1 MTLMPPR
8 RLLWQLYPTYLLI
21 TLASLLAVGLF
32 AAFTLH
38 EFIREQTKAS
48 LEASAHALE
57 DSIVTRLSVED
68 YRQIDALC
76 KELGTTS
83 RLRITVLL
91 PSGKVVGDSLEEP
104 AAMDNHAD
112 RKEIREA
119 LEQGLGEAVGSAIRS
134 SKTCSTWQSAQAGG
148 QDAGVLRTAVPI
160 SEVEQT
166 LAAIHLRVGLAG
178 LVVAAG
184 AASVSLLVA
193 RRISR
198 PLEEI
203 QHGAERFARGELQHK
218 LPLPPL
224 HEAAALAETMNQM
237 AAQLD
242 ARIHDVLQQRNERE
256 AILSSMVEGVLAIDL
271 DERVLSLNQAAA
283 RLLGIALDKAQTRT
297 LQEVVRNRELQ
308 RLVSEVLTRQLPVAT
323 DFEILSREGEKRHL
337 HAQGTVLY
345 DPQNHPMGALVVLH
359 DVTRL
364 KKLENVRRDFVANVS
379 HELKTPVTSIKGFV
393 ETLLDGAMHN
403 PADAQRFLRIVA
415 SQADRLNS
423 IIEDLLTLS
432 RLEQGSDKAE
442 ISLEPGA
449 IRQMLLTAVEV
460 CLLKAEAKQIRVE
473 IACDE
478 GLSTR
483 INAALL
489 EQAVVNLVDNAIKY
503 SPAGQ
508 KVHVT
513 AFPEGDEVVIRVE
526 DQGAG
531 IPKEHLP
538 RIFERF
544 YRVDRARSRELGGTG
559 LGLAIVKHI
568 AQVHGGYA
576 TVKSTVGE
584 GSVFCIHLPA
594 AS

>member
-1 MTLMPPR
+1 MPPR

-32 AAFTLH
+32 AAFTLQ

-57 DSIVTRLSVED
+57 ASIVSRLSAED
-68 YRQIDALC
+68 YRQINALC
-76 KELGTTS
+76 KELGATS
-83 RLRITVLL
+83 KLRITVLL

-104 AAMDNHAD
+104 MAMDNHAD
-112 RKEIREA
+112 REEIREA
-119 LEQGLGEAVGSAIRS
+119 LEQGLGEAIRFS
-134 SKTCSTWQSAQAGG
+134 YTLKQDMLYVAVRLKQAGKTL
-148 QDAGVLRTAVPI
+148 GVLRTAVPI

-203 QHGAERFARGELQHK
+203 QRGAERFARGELQHK

-256 AILSSMVEGVLAIDL
+256 AILSSMVEGVLAVDL

-283 RLLGIALDKAQTRT
+283 RLLGIATDKAQTRT

-308 RLVSEVLTRQLPVAT
+308 RLVSEVLTRQLPVAN

-359 DVTRL
+359 DITRL

-393 ETLLDGAMHN
+393 ETLLDGAMHD

-432 RLEQGSDKAE
+432 RLEQDSDKAE
-442 ISLEPGA
+442 ITLEPGA
-449 IRQMLLTAVEV
+449 IRQVLLTAVEV
-460 CLLKAEAKQIRVE
+460 CQLKAEAKQIRVE

-478 GLSTR
+478 QLSTR

-513 AFPEGDEVVIRVE
+513 AFPEGSEVIIRVE

-584 GSVFCIHLPA
+584 GSVFCIHLP
-594 AS
+594 SVT

>member
-1 MTLMPPR
+1 MLQTIAD
-8 RLLWQLYPTYLLI
+8 QLAAAIARINLVESLRTKI
-21 TLASLLAVGLF
+21 TELETRF
-32 AAFTLH
+32 A
-38 EFIREQTKAS
+38 
-48 LEASAHALE
+48 
-57 DSIVTRLSVED
+57 IVTR
-68 YRQIDALC
+68 Q
-76 KELGTTS
+76 
-83 RLRITVLL
+83 
-91 PSGKVVGDSLEEP
+91 
-104 AAMDNHAD
+104 
-112 RKEIREA
+112 
-119 LEQGLGEAVGSAIRS
+119 
-134 SKTCSTWQSAQAGG
+134 TWQTFLRQTRRPTAFRFSPTLHTLTPGEGASSQEAQLALQRGHAITATRTDETTHTTIAIPIKSRD
-148 QDAGVLRTAVPI
+148 QVLGVLRTAEPI
-160 SEVEQT
+160 TEIETT
-166 LAAIHLRVGLAG
+166 LAAIHARVALAG
-178 LVVAAG
+178 LVVAIV

-198 PLEEI
+198 PLEDI

-218 LPLPPL
+218 LPIPPL
-224 HEAAALAETMNQM
+224 QEAASLAVSMNDM

-242 ARIHDVLQQRNERE
+242 ARIHDVLRQRNERE
-256 AILSSMVEGVLAIDL
+256 AILSSMVEGVLAVDL
-271 DERVLSLNQAAA
+271 GERVINLNQAAS
-283 RLLGIALDKAQTRT
+283 RLLGIELDKSQGRT

-308 RLVSEVLTRQLPVAT
+308 RLVNEVLSRQLPVAN
-323 DFEILSREGEKRHL
+323 DLEIVSREGEKRQL

-345 DPQNHPMGALVVLH
+345 DSQNRPLGALVVVH
-359 DVTRL
+359 DITRL

-403 PADAQRFLRIVA
+403 PADAERFLRIVA

-432 RLEQGSDKAE
+432 RLEQGTERAE
-442 ISLEPGA
+442 ITLEAGK
-449 IRQMLLTAVEV
+449 IHHVLTTAAEV

-478 GLSTR
+478 ELSAR
-483 INAALL
+483 MNAALL
-489 EQAVVNLVDNAIKY
+489 EQAVVNLIDNAVKY
-503 SPAGQ
+503 SPNGQ

-513 AFPEGDEVVIRVE
+513 AYKDNGEVVIRVE
-526 DQGAG
+526 DRGCG
-531 IPKEHLP
+531 IPREHLP

-568 AQVHGGYA
+568 AQVHGGRA

-594 AS
+594 ET

>member
-1 MTLMPPR
+1 MHPR

-32 AAFTLH
+32 AAVTLRDFH
-38 EFIREQTKAS
+38 KERTKDS
-48 LEASAHALE
+48 LETAARAME
-57 DSIVTRLSVED
+57 DAILARLAANDYAQLDAFCKKLGPATRM
-68 YRQIDALC
+68 
-76 KELGTTS
+76 
-83 RLRITVLL
+83 RITVLL
-91 PSGKVVGDSLEEP
+91 PSGEVVGDSLEAP

-112 RKEIREA
+112 REEIRKA
-119 LEQGLGEAVGSAIRS
+119 LEQGLGSATRFSYTLRQDMLYVAVPL
-134 SKTCSTWQSAQAGG
+134 QQGG
-148 QDAGVLRTAVPI
+148 KPLGVLRTAMPTTEI
-160 SEVEQT
+160 AKA
-166 LAAIHLRVGLAG
+166 LAAIHLRIGLAG
-178 LVVAAG
+178 LVVALA

-203 QHGAERFARGELQHK
+203 QHGAERFARGDLQHK
-218 LPLPPL
+218 LPIPPL
-224 HEAAALAETMNQM
+224 HEAAALAETMNDM

-242 ARIHDVLQQRNERE
+242 ARIHDVIRQRNERE
-256 AILSSMVEGVLAIDL
+256 AILASMVEGLLAVDL
-271 DERVLSLNQAAA
+271 DERLLSLNQAAC
-283 RLLGIALDKAQTRT
+283 RLLSLELDKAQGRT

-308 RLVSEVLTRQLPVAT
+308 RLVSEVLSRQLPVAK
-323 DFEILSREGEKRHL
+323 DLEIVSREGEKRQL

-345 DPQNHPMGALVVLH
+345 DSQNRPLGALVVLH
-359 DVTRL
+359 DITRL

-403 PADAQRFLRIVA
+403 PADAERFLRIVA

-432 RLEQGSDKAE
+432 RLEQGAEKAE
-442 ISLEPGA
+442 IALEPSP
-449 IRQMLLTAVEV
+449 IRHVLTTAAEV
-460 CLLKAEAKQIRVE
+460 CQLKAAAKQIQVE

-478 GLSTR
+478 GLCTR

-503 SPAGQ
+503 SPKGQ
-508 KVHVT
+508 QVQVA
-513 AFPEGDEVVIRVE
+513 AFPDNGEIVIRVA
-526 DQGAG
+526 DQGCG

-568 AQVHGGYA
+568 AQVHGGHA

-594 AS
+594 CGT

>member
-1 MTLMPPR
+1 MPPR

-76 KELGTTS
+76 KELGATS

-119 LEQGLGEAVGSAIRS
+119 LEQGLGEAVRFSYTLKQDMLYVAIRL
-134 SKTCSTWQSAQAGG
+134 KQAGKTL
-148 QDAGVLRTAVPI
+148 GVLRTAVPI

-323 DFEILSREGEKRHL
+323 DFEILSREGEKRHI

>member
-1 MTLMPPR
+1 MHPR

-32 AAFTLH
+32 AAITLR
-38 EFIREQTKAS
+38 EFIREQTRAS
-48 LEASAHALE
+48 LESAAHALE
-57 DSIVTRLSVED
+57 DSVVTRLAAKD
-68 YRQIDALC
+68 YRSTDALC
-76 KELGTTS
+76 KDLGQTS
-83 RLRITVLL
+83 KMRITVLL
-91 PSGKVVGDSLEEP
+91 PSGEVVGDSLEEP

-112 RKEIREA
+112 REEIREA
-119 LEQGLGEAVGSAIRS
+119 RQQGDGDAIRFSYTLKQDMLYVAIPLS
-134 SKTCSTWQSAQAGG
+134 SSGKTV
-148 QDAGVLRTAVPI
+148 GVLRTAVPI

-166 LAAIHLRVGLAG
+166 LAAIHLRIGLAG
-178 LVVAAG
+178 LIVAVG

-218 LPLPPL
+218 LPVPPL
-224 HEAAALAETMNQM
+224 HEAAALAETMNHM

-256 AILSSMVEGVLAIDL
+256 AILSSMVEGVLAVDL
-271 DERVLSLNQAAA
+271 DERVLSLNQAAS
-283 RLLGIALDKAQTRT
+283 RLLDIDLDKAQART

-308 RLVSEVLTRQLPVAT
+308 RLVSEVLSRQLPVAN
-323 DFEILSREGEKRHL
+323 DLEVVSREGEKRQL

-345 DPQNHPMGALVVLH
+345 DSQNHPMGALVVLH

-379 HELKTPVTSIKGFV
+379 HELKTPVTSIKGFI
-393 ETLLDGAMHN
+393 ETLLDGAMHS
-403 PADAQRFLRIVA
+403 PADAERFLRIVA
-415 SQADRLNS
+415 AQADRLNS

-442 ISLEPGA
+442 IALEPGK
-449 IRQMLLTAVEV
+449 IRHVLGTAVEV
-460 CLLKAEAKQIRVE
+460 CQLKAEAKQIRVE

-478 GLSTR
+478 ELATR

-503 SPAGQ
+503 SPKGQ

-513 AFPEGDEVVIRVE
+513 AYPDNGEVVIRVE
-526 DQGAG
+526 DQGCG

-568 AQVHGGYA
+568 AQVHGGHA
-576 TVKSTVGE
+576 TVRSTVGE
-584 GSVFCIHLPA
+584 GSVFCIHLPSA
-594 AS
+594 T